1 MSWQFV
7 VSMPRPRELTVVE
20 RNPENLYVERA
31 QALGVHVLI
40 GDVLDTNVLRK
51 VNLHTARHL
60 VTFSGNDGTNVEL
73 AIKARNYMST
83 DPTSRQLRVHL
94 HINDTRISAQLEEYA
109 KFFDDSS
116 AASID
121 FFSVYDLNARI
132 LMHEYPPERFAEV
145 FGQDEVH
152 IENTKINPFAVRWGE
167 MSDAQREEEIDAV
180 RDLPRLLWES
190 MGIGLRREYLIGVT
204 GHRPHRLG
212 DSAGSRTRSSKP
224 WRRCSPNMRTSEWC

>member
-31 QALGVHVLI
+31 RALGVHVLI

-51 VNLHTARHL
+51 VNLHAAGHL

-116 AASID
+116 AASVD

-132 LMHEYPPERFAEV
+132 LMNEYPPEV
-145 FGQDEVH
+145 
-152 IENTKINPFAVRWGE
+152 
-167 MSDAQREEEIDAV
+167 
-180 RDLPRLLWES
+180 LPRSSVRTRCPLRSTSSGALQNTCC
-190 MGIGLRREYLIGVT
+190 LRRWATATLPI
-204 GHRPHRLG
+204 
-212 DSAGSRTRSSKP
+212 SRKCTSRSSTRARTAH
-224 WRRCSPNMRTSEWC
+224 RRARCRRVRTSRASARSTASRWR

>member
-51 VNLHTARHL
+51 VNLHAARHL

-145 FGQDEVH
+145 FGQDEVPIALYEFGRLAEH
-152 IENTKINPFAVRWGE
+152 VLLEALGNCHFANQSEVHFTIIDSGENRAQARQMQESSNLTSICKIDCVE
-167 MSDAQREEEIDAV
+167 MALKR
-180 RDLPRLLWES
+180 
-190 MGIGLRREYLIGVT
+190 
-204 GHRPHRLG
+204 
-212 DSAGSRTRSSKP
+212 RSSA
-224 WRRCSPNMRTSEWC
+224 RCPSRCCRA